1 MLRKKYETAYLLKKI
16 IRVTGIRYNIRPDL
30 DDPKE
35 AEAAGLY
42 TKETTAGFFRTY
54 ILTPVH
60 LGLVKFVNEYGFLSK
75 KQLIS
80 LGEKYTWLG
89 TDLNYIIY
97 QCVAYGLM
105 YRNQILFDNHSTID
119 IFGLD
124 TGGYFALEEAGTKQN
139 KQLYTLGI
147 DQRLNIYRKSVYLL
161 RENNPQLK
169 SVSMLEDIVNEK
181 DFRLHSGKIV
191 LFDSKISQVLN
202 LGYEVDELVNQLDKA
217 GAKVIDISKDSGF
230 VLDPPLPE
238 KNPNPAI

>member
-16 IRVTGIRYNIRPDL
+16 IQVTGIRYNIRPDL

-35 AEAAGLY
+35 AEVTGIC
-42 TKETTAGFFRTY
+42 TKETIAGFFRAY

-75 KQLIS
+75 KQLIF
-80 LGEKYTWLG
+80 LGEKNTLPG
-89 TDLNYIIY
+89 TDINHIIY

-105 YRNQILFDNHSTID
+105 FRNQILFDNHSTID

-124 TGGYFALEEAGTKQN
+124 TGGYIALEEAGIKQN

-147 DQRLNIYRKSVYLL
+147 DQRLNIYRKSAYLL
-161 RENNPQLK
+161 GENAPQIK
-169 SVSMLEDIVNEK
+169 SVCMLEDIVNEK
-181 DFRLHSGKIV
+181 NFKHYTGKII

-202 LGYEVDELVNQLDKA
+202 LRHEVNKLISELDKV
-217 GAKVIDISKDSGF
+217 GAKVIDISQACNF
-230 VLDPPLPE
+230 VLDTPVAAE
-238 KNPNPAI
+238 KSVNF